1 MEQITTLIGS
11 LGFPIVA
18 CVFLWK
24 FIATTLQEF
33 TRAMNNNTKMLE
45 KVSDSID
52 RISGQPEKK
61 GDDDSE

>member
-1 MEQITTLIGS
+1 MENITTLISS

-24 FIATTLQEF
+24 FISTTLQEF

-61 GDDDSE
+61 GDNENE

>member
-1 MEQITTLIGS
+1 MENIATLIGS

-24 FIATTLQEF
+24 FISTTLQEF
-33 TRAMNNNTKMLE
+33 TKAMNNNTKMLE

-52 RISGQPEKK
+52 KIAKERGEEKN
-61 GDDDSE
+61 E

>member
-1 MEQITTLIGS
+1 MENITTLIGS

-24 FIATTLQEF
+24 FISTTLQEF
-33 TRAMNNNTKMLE
+33 TKAMNSNTKMLE

-52 RISGQPEKK
+52 KIAKERGEQDNE
-61 GDDDSE
+61 

>member
-1 MEQITTLIGS
+1 MENIATLIGS

-24 FIATTLQEF
+24 FISTTLQEF
-33 TRAMNNNTKMLE
+33 TKAMNSNTKMLE

-52 RISGQPEKK
+52 KIAKERGGQDNE
-61 GDDDSE
+61 

>member
-1 MEQITTLIGS
+1 MENITTLIGS

-24 FIATTLQEF
+24 FISTTLQEF
-33 TRAMNNNTKMLE
+33 TKAMNNNTKMLE

-52 RISGQPEKK
+52 KIAKER
-61 GDDDSE
+61 GDQNNE

>member
-24 FIATTLQEF
+24 FISTTLQEF
-33 TRAMNNNTKMLE
+33 TKAMNSNTQMLK

-52 RISGQPEKK
+52 KIARERGE
-61 GDDDSE
+61 ENHE

>member
-1 MEQITTLIGS
+1 MENIATLIGS

-24 FIATTLQEF
+24 FISTTLQEF
-33 TRAMNNNTKMLE
+33 TKAMNNNTKMLE

-52 RISGQPEKK
+52 KIAKERGEQDNE
-61 GDDDSE
+61 

>member
-1 MEQITTLIGS
+1 MENITTLIGS

-24 FIATTLQEF
+24 FISTTLQEF
-33 TRAMNNNTKMLE
+33 TKAMNSNTQMLK

-52 RISGQPEKK
+52 KIARERGENH
-61 GDDDSE
+61 E

>member
-1 MEQITTLIGS
+1 MENIATLIGS

-24 FIATTLQEF
+24 FISTTLQEF
-33 TRAMNNNTKMLE
+33 TKAMNSNTKMLE

-52 RISGQPEKK
+52 RIAMER
-61 GDDDSE
+61 GDENNE

>member
-1 MEQITTLIGS
+1 MENIATLIGS

-24 FIATTLQEF
+24 FISTTLQEF
-33 TRAMNNNTKMLE
+33 TKAMNSNTKMLE

-52 RISGQPEKK
+52 KIAKERGGQ
-61 GDDDSE
+61 DND

>member
-1 MEQITTLIGS
+1 MENITTLIGS

-24 FIATTLQEF
+24 FISTTLQEF
-33 TRAMNNNTKMLE
+33 TKAMNSNTKMLE

-52 RISGQPEKK
+52 KIARER
-61 GDDDSE
+61 GDQDNE

>member
-1 MEQITTLIGS
+1 MEQIATLIGS

-24 FIATTLQEF
+24 FISTTLQEF
-33 TRAMNNNTKMLE
+33 TKAMNSNTKMLE

-52 RISGQPEKK
+52 KIARERGEEKN
-61 GDDDSE
+61 E

>member
-1 MEQITTLIGS
+1 METITTLIGS

-24 FIATTLQEF
+24 FISTTLQEF
-33 TRAMNNNTKMLE
+33 TKAMNNNTKMLE

-52 RISGQPEKK
+52 KIAKER
-61 GDDDSE
+61 GDQNNE

>member
-1 MEQITTLIGS
+1 MENITTLIGS

-24 FIATTLQEF
+24 FISTTLQEF
-33 TRAMNNNTKMLE
+33 TKAMTNNTKMLE

-52 RISGQPEKK
+52 KIAMERGEQDNE
-61 GDDDSE
+61 

>member
-1 MEQITTLIGS
+1 MENIATLIGS

-24 FIATTLQEF
+24 FISTTLQEF
-33 TRAMNNNTKMLE
+33 TKAMNSNTKMLE

-52 RISGQPEKK
+52 KIAMERGEEKN
-61 GDDDSE
+61 E

>member
-11 LGFPIVA
+11 YGFPIVA

-24 FIATTLQEF
+24 FISTTLQKF
-33 TRAMNNNTKMLE
+33 TEAMNRNTKMLE

-52 RISGQPEKK
+52 KIARERGEEKN
-61 GDDDSE
+61 E

>member
-24 FIATTLQEF
+24 FISTTLQEF
-33 TRAMNNNTKMLE
+33 TKAMNSNTKMLE

-52 RISGQPEKK
+52 KIARER
-61 GDDDSE
+61 GDQNNE

>member
-1 MEQITTLIGS
+1 MENITTLIGS

-24 FIATTLQEF
+24 FISTTLQEF
-33 TRAMNNNTKMLE
+33 TKAMNSNTQMLK

-52 RISGQPEKK
+52 KIARERGE
-61 GDDDSE
+61 ENHE

>member
-1 MEQITTLIGS
+1 MENIATLIGS

-24 FIATTLQEF
+24 FISTTLQEF
-33 TRAMNNNTKMLE
+33 TKAMNSNTQMLK

-52 RISGQPEKK
+52 KIAMERGE
-61 GDDDSE
+61 ENRE

>member
-24 FIATTLQEF
+24 FISTTLKEF
-33 TRAMNNNTKMLE
+33 TQAMSNNTKMLE

-52 RISGQPEKK
+52 KIAKERGEKN
-61 GDDDSE
+61 E